1 MRASKCTAG
10 TINAA
15 NTLLCYCAK
24 EGGIMKC
31 KQILFSQ
38 LLGGCKTDRLH
49 EYAPMV
55 LLAAQCLQGDDTI
68 NPILLTEATE
78 SWDA

>member
-1 MRASKCTAG
+1 
-10 TINAA
+10 
-15 NTLLCYCAK
+15 
-24 EGGIMKC
+24 MKC